1 MLNRVVLLLAAVSLL
16 GACSPRNLE
25 AENEVAGSITRDIAC
40 DTHQTKIFDSLYKI
54 AETEKTL
61 PPVDDVRERFEE
73 NLHADY
79 PQLTARERDQLLEKM
94 IVLYRTLQ
102 EDSAKV
108 LTEEDGFPLTRRL
121 AALELG
127 FSDNVQQK
135 ALHSDLQSGMADL
148 KATAVALGVECDQQ
162 GQGGED
168 DGGGTTT
175 PPPAENPILKLQNAH
190 WGALKVVG
198 VAYQSCPSLEV
209 APLTSKSPDV
219 QGITRTG
226 TRDDGGGIRYV
237 TNAPALMQSN
247 PYLKT
252 FVPGGSCRDIRS
264 SPPIYDFGGKPAVTG
279 AALDLFKNGGD
290 GTSAL
295 GIDCSGFVSAAL
307 LTAGLKLSSSAPI
320 RASHAS
326 AYASSNFKR
335 PGESGLD
342 CLAPVQVT
350 PTESLRSGDIVAM
363 DGHVVMVEVPT
374 GDPFGIAGITSVS
387 DCKAGPIAVSKFN
400 FVIVQSSSSKNGIGI
415 NRYQAKEYLKDG
427 GSIADGLTQYAIAA
441 CQARLNK
448 ASSTPNPS
456 TALAIRHKG
465 TAACMAAP
473 VAMVGEECVQS
484 CLPSTG
490 QADLD
495 RIPGT

>member
-1 MLNRVVLLLAAVSLL
+1 MLYRVVLLLAAASLL

-40 DTHQTKIFDSLYKI
+40 DTHQTKIFDSLNKI

-61 PPVDDVRERFEE
+61 PAVDDVRGKFEDGVQAE
-73 NLHADY
+73 Y
-79 PQLTARERDQLLEKM
+79 PQLTAREREQLVEKM
-94 IVLYRTLQ
+94 LALYRTLQ

-108 LTEEDGFPLTRRL
+108 LSDEQGFPLTRRL

-127 FSDNVQQK
+127 FTDTAEQK
-135 ALHSDLQSGMADL
+135 VLHSSLQTGMADL

-162 GQGGED
+162 GQGGAD
-168 DGGGTTT
+168 DGGNTT
-175 PPPAENPILKLQNAH
+175 PPPPVENPILKLQNAH
-190 WGALKVVG
+190 WGALKVVS

-209 APLTSKSPDV
+209 APLTSKTPDV

-237 TNAPALMQSN
+237 TNASALMQSN

-252 FVPGGSCRDIRS
+252 FVPGGSCRDIRGA
-264 SPPIYDFGGKPAVTG
+264 PPIYDFGGKPAVTNN
-279 AALDLFKNGGD
+279 ALDLFKNGGD

-335 PGESGLD
+335 PGDSGLD

-363 DGHVVMVEVPT
+363 DGHVIMVEVASN
-374 GDPFGIAGITSVS
+374 DPFGIAGITNVA
-387 DCKAGPIAVSKFN
+387 DCKSGPVAVSKFD
-400 FVIVQSSSSKNGIGI
+400 FVIAQSSSSKNGIGI

-427 GSIADGLTQYAIAA
+427 GAIADGLLQYAVAA
-441 CQARLNK
+441 CKARLNK

-456 TALAIRHKG
+456 SALAIRHKG

-495 RIPGT
+495 RVPGT